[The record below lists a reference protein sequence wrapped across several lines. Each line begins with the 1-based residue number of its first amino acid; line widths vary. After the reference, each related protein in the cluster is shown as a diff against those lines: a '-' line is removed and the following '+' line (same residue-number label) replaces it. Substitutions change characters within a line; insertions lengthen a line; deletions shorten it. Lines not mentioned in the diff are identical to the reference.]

1 MMVLKMPM
9 QEFQC
14 LFQELGLNIE
24 QGELSDWLS
33 SDLQDTGCETLT
45 DKEICDMV
53 SKPKVDVDDRQDEEQ
68 PVCPVS
74 SS

>member
-1 MMVLKMPM
+1 MVLKMPRNLSA
-9 QEFQC
+9 C
-14 LFQELGLNIE
+14 LFQELGLIIE
-24 QGELSDWLS
+24 ERELSDWLS

-45 DKEICDMV
+45 DEEICDMV